1 MLFTWSTQDL
11 CIIFRGW
18 HIRNTW
24 TLLLS
29 LVAIVAITAGYEL
42 VRELARRYEAAT
54 AERLENMPRKS
65 AHPITIER
73 IWA

>member
-29 LVAIVAITAGYEL
+29 LAAIVAITAGYEL

-54 AERLENMPRKS
+54 TERLENMPRKS
-65 AHPITIER
+65 AHPMMLGR
-73 IWA
+73 VWA